1 MVLALQNPGIRTAM
15 EETTM
20 NRKVLIEKLAR
31 AKKSASRGV
40 TLVEVLIV
48 VAIMAVISGGVTL
61 VAFPLYKESRIK
73 IAVQGC
79 QTVKQA
85 AELYQNLEG
94 VADQCPTIQDLVT
107 SKKLDGKR
115 TDDPWGMAYKIDCSE
130 GEIRAISA
138 GNDRKFGTP
147 DDIKDD
153 FKPADVTRVKN
164 L

>member
-1 MVLALQNPGIRTAM
+1 MD
-15 EETTM
+15 TM
-20 NRKVLIEKLAR
+20 NAGCSRFSRLRRAR
-31 AKKSASRGV
+31 RAAARGV

-73 IAVQGC
+73 IAAQGC
-79 QTVKQA
+79 MTVRQA

-94 VADQCPTIQDLVT
+94 SADVCPTIPDLVT

-115 TDDPWGMAYKIDCSE
+115 TEDPWNTTYKLECTE
-130 GEIRAISA
+130 GEIHAVSA

-147 DDIKDD
+147 DDIRDD
-153 FKPADVTRVKN
+153 FKDVDIKRVKN